1 MSTELLTTLFMLAV
15 CILATVG
22 ATAIIKIIRSHPKK
36 EPPDNIRFMSL
47 PEHLR
52 AHERVHRFYGAA
64 GTYFD
69 VVIRGEFPTEVTI
82 NAVKVPLDCYKY
94 ASPLFSTFKALAIY
108 NDSIIRALV
117 KPTIDD
123 CRSYDE
129 KLTAL
134 ENRQE
139 ILDKTYGALLD
150 RISVL
155 EERRPLLPDDI
166 VKKILTAASE
176 RAAEKLLGNVVHKN
190 GVTQLG
196 LLSERVKRLET
207 RHIPDS
213 DYIAKQISDGLIAGL
228 ENPNEKVTEAISKIT
243 EKTLADINKPRRPID
258 FTVPDND
265 AEEYTGCCDCA
276 GYDTCPTCKRNP
288 ERLHELPVSTE
299 SELRRFVQ
307 NDLYSILHDSNEN
320 VVGCFYNSNR
330 KGDGVI
336 TITLMNAPSA
346 TLDIHE
352 ATVTK
357 LEIINRA
364 AVVIEDIDF

>member
-47 PEHLR
+47 PEHLQ

-64 GTYFD
+64 RTYFD
-69 VVIRGEFPTEVTI
+69 VVIRGEFPTDVTI
-82 NAVKVPLDCYKY
+82 NAVKIPLDCYKY

-139 ILDKTYGALLD
+139 ILDRTYSAIFD
-150 RISVL
+150 RIEAL
-155 EERRPLLPDDI
+155 EELGIKSREGLDI
-166 VKKILTAASE
+166 
-176 RAAEKLLGNVVHKN
+176 G
-190 GVTQLG
+190 
-196 LLSERVKRLET
+196 
-207 RHIPDS
+207 
-213 DYIAKQISDGLIAGL
+213 KQISDGLVAGL
-228 ENPNEKVTEAISKIT
+228 EKPNKKVEEAISKIA
-243 EKTLADINKPRRPID
+243 EKILANSKGLI
-258 FTVPDND
+258 VPDND
-265 AEEYTGCCDCA
+265 AENYIGCCDCA

-288 ERLHELPVSTE
+288 ERLPEYPESRE

-307 NDLYSILHDSNEN
+307 NDLYSILHDTSEN
-320 VVGCFYNSNR
+320 VVGCFYNSN
-330 KGDGVI
+330 GNGGGVI
-336 TITLMNAPSA
+336 TIALMNAPSA

-364 AVVIEDIDF
+364 VVVIDDTDF

>member
-52 AHERVHRFYGAA
+52 AHERVHRFYGTA

-69 VVIRGEFPTEVTI
+69 VVIRGEFPTDVTI
-82 NAVKVPLDCYKY
+82 NAVKVPLDCYEY

-139 ILDKTYGALLD
+139 ILDRTYSAIFD
-150 RISVL
+150 RIEAL
-155 EERRPLLPDDI
+155 EELGIKSREGLDI
-166 VKKILTAASE
+166 
-176 RAAEKLLGNVVHKN
+176 G
-190 GVTQLG
+190 
-196 LLSERVKRLET
+196 
-207 RHIPDS
+207 
-213 DYIAKQISDGLIAGL
+213 KQISDGLIAGL

-243 EKTLADINKPRRPID
+243 EKTLADINKPRRPIG

-288 ERLHELPVSTE
+288 ERLPELPVSTE

-307 NDLYSILHDSNEN
+307 NDLYSILHDSYED
-320 VVGCFYNSNR
+320 VVGCFYNSNG

-352 ATVTK
+352 ATATK

>member
-36 EPPDNIRFMSL
+36 EPPDNVKFMPL
-47 PEHLR
+47 PEHLQT
-52 AHERVHRFYGAA
+52 HERVHRFYGAA

-82 NAVKVPLDCYKY
+82 NAVKVPLDCYEY

-134 ENRQE
+134 ENRVE
-139 ILDKTYGALLD
+139 
-150 RISVL
+150 
-155 EERRPLLPDDI
+155 
-166 VKKILTAASE
+166 KILTAASE
-176 RAAEKLLGNVVHKN
+176 RAAEKLLENVVHKN

-243 EKTLADINKPRRPID
+243 EKTLADINKPRRPIGV
-258 FTVPDND
+258 TVPDND
-265 AEEYTGCCDCA
+265 AENYTGCCDCA

-288 ERLHELPVSTE
+288 ERLPELPISTE

-320 VVGCFYNSNR
+320 VVGCFYNSNG

-336 TITLMNAPSA
+336 TITLMNAPSV

>member
-1 MSTELLTTLFMLAV
+1 MKGENTMSTELLTTLFMLAV

-22 ATAIIKIIRSHPKK
+22 AVAIIKIIRSHPKK
-36 EPPDNIRFMSL
+36 ELPNNVRFMSL
-47 PEHLR
+47 PEHLQT
-52 AHERVHRFYGAA
+52 HERVHRFYGAA

-69 VVIRGEFPTEVTI
+69 VVIRGEFPTYVTI
-82 NAVKVPLDCYKY
+82 IAVKIPLDCYKY
-94 ASPLFSTFKALAIY
+94 ASPIFGAFKALSLY
-108 NDSIIRALV
+108 NDAIFRPLV

-139 ILDKTYGALLD
+139 ILDKSYDALFD
-150 RISVL
+150 RISDL

-166 VKKILTAASE
+166 VKKILSAASE
-176 RAAEKLLGNVVHKN
+176 RAAEKLLENVIHKN
-190 GVTQLG
+190 SVTQLDS
-196 LLSERVKRLET
+196 LSERVKRLET
-207 RHIPDS
+207 KHIPSS
-213 DYIAKQISDGLIAGL
+213 DYIGKKISDGLVAGL
-228 ENPNEKVTEAISKIT
+228 EKPSEKVEEAISKIA
-243 EKTLADINKPRRPID
+243 EKILANSKGLI
-258 FTVPDND
+258 VPDND
-265 AEEYTGCCDCA
+265 AENYTGCCDCA

-288 ERLHELPVSTE
+288 ERLPEYPESRE

-307 NDLYSILHDSNEN
+307 NDLYSILHDTSEN
-320 VVGCFYNSNR
+320 VVGCFYNSN
-330 KGDGVI
+330 GNGGGVI
-336 TITLMNAPSA
+336 TIALMNAPSA

-364 AVVIEDIDF
+364 VVVIDDTDF

>member
-1 MSTELLTTLFMLAV
+1 MKGENTMSTELLTTLFMLAV

-47 PEHLR
+47 PEHLQ

-69 VVIRGEFPTEVTI
+69 VVIRGEFPTDVTI
-82 NAVKVPLDCYKY
+82 NAVKIPLDCYKY
-94 ASPLFSTFKALAIY
+94 ASPIFGAFKALSLY
-108 NDSIIRALV
+108 NDAIFRPLV

-139 ILDKTYGALLD
+139 ILDKSYDALFD
-150 RISVL
+150 RISDL

-166 VKKILTAASE
+166 VKKILTAASKC
-176 RAAEKLLGNVVHKN
+176 AAEKLLESVVHKN
-190 GVTQLG
+190 SDG
-196 LLSERVKRLET
+196 LKSREALD
-207 RHIPDS
+207 IG
-213 DYIAKQISDGLIAGL
+213 KQISDGLVAGL
-228 ENPNEKVTEAISKIT
+228 EKSNKKVEEAISKIA
-243 EKTLADINKPRRPID
+243 EKILADINKARPIG
-258 FTVPDND
+258 FTVPNND
-265 AEEYTGCCDCA
+265 AENYTGYCDCV

-288 ERLHELPVSTE
+288 ERLPELPESRE

-307 NDLYSILHDSNEN
+307 NDLYAILHDTDTN
-320 VVGCFYNSNR
+320 VVGCFYNSNG

-352 ATVTK
+352 ANVTK

-364 AVVIEDIDF
+364 AVVIENIDF